1 VTESTAA
8 TLSPRGE
15 RILITGGAGFI
26 GATLAARIVEHNEL
40 VILDTFARNSLQYH
54 EGLEHHPNLTIHRG
68 SVLEPSDVAAAMEGA
83 TQVVHCAAIAGI
95 DSVGKRPT
103 KTMEI
108 NVIGTWRVLEAA
120 VAAGGI
126 NRFVDFSTSEVF
138 GQRAWRVSEQDN
150 TVVAPVGESR
160 WTYAVSKLATEHM
173 AHAYHQEYGLP
184 TVCLRP
190 FNCYG
195 PRQVGEGAIHY
206 FIKQAVAGEP
216 LTVHND
222 GSQIRAWCYVDDL
235 VEALC
240 RSLVMDAAPGESF
253 NIGNPGATTTI
264 RGLAEEVVRL
274 SGSNSA
280 IHFVERAGPDV
291 ELRVPNVDKAARL
304 LDFEAPTD
312 LRTGLLQTIDWFRG
326 QQGAAS

>member
-1 VTESTAA
+1 MTDTPIQ
-8 TLSPRGE
+8 PRGQ

-26 GATLAARIVEHNEL
+26 GSTLASRIIDDNEI
-40 VILDTFARNSLQYH
+40 VILDTFARNSLRYH
-54 EGLEHHPNLTIHRG
+54 PGLEEHPNLTIRRG
-68 SVLEPSDVAAAMEGA
+68 SVLEPSDIETAMEGA

-95 DSVGKRPT
+95 DSVGTHPT
-103 KTMEI
+103 RTMEI

-120 VAAGGI
+120 VKQGNIA
-126 NRFVDFSTSEVF
+126 RFVDFSTSEVF
-138 GQRAWRVSEQDN
+138 GQRAWRVSEDDN
-150 TVVAPVGESR
+150 TVVAPVGEAR

-173 AHAYHQEYGLP
+173 AHAYYKEYGLP

-216 LTVHND
+216 VTVHND

-235 VEALC
+235 VDALC
-240 RSLVMDAAPGESF
+240 RSLVLDEAAGESF
-253 NIGNPGATTTI
+253 NIGNAGATTTI

-274 SGSNSA
+274 SGGNSE
-280 IHFVERAGPDV
+280 IRFVERAGPDV

-304 LDFEAPTD
+304 LGFRAPTD
-312 LRTGLLQTIDWFRG
+312 LTEGLLKTIEWFRS
-326 QQGAAS
+326 QQEGSA

>member
-1 VTESTAA
+1 VTDSTAA
-8 TLSPRGE
+8 AIQPRGE

-26 GATLAARIVEHNEL
+26 GSTLAARIIEDNEL
-40 VILDTFARNSLQYH
+40 VILDTFSRNSLRYH
-54 EGLEHHPNLTIHRG
+54 PGLEQHPNLTIHKG
-68 SVLEPSDVAAAMEGA
+68 SVLDPDAVRAAMEGA

-95 DSVGKRPT
+95 DSVGTHPT
-103 KTMEI
+103 RTMEI

-126 NRFVDFSTSEVF
+126 GRFVDFSTSEVF
-138 GQRAWRVSEQDN
+138 GQRAWRVSERDN
-150 TVVAPVGESR
+150 TVVAPVGEAR

-216 LTVHND
+216 VTVHND

-235 VEALC
+235 VDALC
-240 RSLVMDAAPGESF
+240 RSLVLDAAAGESF

-274 SGSNSA
+274 TGGRSE
-280 IHFVERAGPDV
+280 IRFVERAGPDV
-291 ELRVPNVDKAARL
+291 ELRVPNVDKASEI
-304 LDFEAPTD
+304 LDFRAPTD
-312 LRTGLLQTIDWFRG
+312 LTEGLQKTIDWFAA
-326 QQGAAS
+326 QQESGA